1 MPAQANQ
8 KIGGHMYGEYA
19 YAYAYSVRVCSYVCI
34 MHMYVCI
41 HSFICFNCRRNL
53 AGTVVSLLTSSRF
66 PASLVSSVMALQTQ
80 IWPQPSVRIDKV
92 LEVIAEVGQPLDG
105 TTLASSAVMT
115 DTANLSQTCLPEEV
129 EVSISHHASIPK
141 IVIVSPA

>member
-1 MPAQANQ
+1 
-8 KIGGHMYGEYA
+8 
-19 YAYAYSVRVCSYVCI
+19 
-34 MHMYVCI
+34 MYVCI
-41 HSFICFNCRRNL
+41 HTSICFNCRRNL

-80 IWPQPSVRIDKV
+80 IWPQPSVRIEKV

-105 TTLASSAVMT
+105 TTLTSSAVMT

-141 IVIVSPA
+141 IIVVSPA